1 MAQESGLTTKWWAKG
16 LLFENCSCQLVC
28 PGHIRFSQACTFERC
43 VGYWAVRFDEGELD
57 GVPLGGTAAVVAFD
71 SPQYMIEG
79 NWTQVIL
86 VEERADPVQREKV
99 EAILSGKVGGPWRVL
114 ARFVG
119 TRLPTRAVD
128 IRVEDEGRRKRVS
141 VDGILDASIEA
152 IPGRDK
158 SAVVTLENMF
168 NQIHAPTQVMALG
181 TTTYDDGTIRVKTE
195 NSHGL
200 YSRFHWSVG

>member
-1 MAQESGLTTKWWAKG
+1 MAKESGSTSKWWAKG

-28 PGHIRFSQACTFERC
+28 PGHVRFSQACTFERC

-57 GVPLGGTAAVVAFD
+57 DVSLGGAVAVVAFD

-86 VEERADPVQREKV
+86 VDEKADPAQRQKV
-99 EAILSGKVGGPWRVL
+99 EAILSGHVGGPWGVL

-119 TRLPTRAVD
+119 NRLPTRAVD

-141 VDGILDASIEA
+141 VDGLLDASIEA
-152 IPGRDK
+152 ISGRDK

-168 NQIHAPTQVMALG
+168 NQIHAPSQVMALG
-181 TTTYDDGTIRVKTE
+181 TTAYDDGTIRVKTE

-200 YSRFHWSVG
+200 YSRFHWAVG